1 VIRHVNVEEFAAV
14 MPQDNEDEEQ
24 VEGEGGDHEEV
35 DGDDV
40 SGMGW

>member
-1 VIRHVNVEEFAAV
+1 

-24 VEGEGGDHEEV
+24 VEGEGGDREEV

-40 SGMGW
+40 SGMGGEKGAPRG